1 MITVNSFPKEIKL
14 YLYGNKNTERLF
26 YIYSQKQ
33 YYYLVKLLNKHGS
46 NIQIYESVPSFI
58 NSPTK
63 EKYNE
68 ILSFFN
74 EFYSS
79 RKDITT

>member
-1 MITVNSFPKEIKL
+1 MISINRFPKSLDLCCYGKEIKTVTI
-14 YLYGNKNTERLF
+14 N
-26 YIYSQKQ
+26 SQKQ
-33 YYYLVKLLNKHGS
+33 YYSLVKLLNKHGS

-68 ILSFFN
+68 ILSFFS